1 MSTVTKNLTDIL
13 KHPST
18 TLVLGDTGQGKTVV
32 GAAELEWFN
41 EKGTYVYMLD
51 KQKLYPKW
59 VHNLSS
65 SGDIAMKEDNSVLF
79 IDDAHNYFYAGLEE
93 DQDDLK
99 AIDLINR
106 ARRHGG
112 KRSII
117 YNTQMSNALSRKLIG
132 MTTYLVFKK
141 SSPVQIEFERPEFQ
155 KMFLRANLALKNQPI
170 EIAYVIGTDYEGLVT
185 VDMPSW
191 FSDELSEG
199 QEHFQKGKPSEHKG
213 LLGSA
218 ISSVSMIGKVF
229 G

>member
-1 MSTVTKNLTDIL
+1 MGNRRIKNLTEIL

-18 TLVLGDTGQGKTVV
+18 SLILGDTGEGKTVV

-41 EKGTYVYMLD
+41 EQGTYVYMMD
-51 KQKLYPKW
+51 KVKGYPKW

-65 SGDIAMKEDNSVLF
+65 NKVEMKEPNSVLF

-93 DQDDLK
+93 DTDALK
-99 AIDLINR
+99 ALDLINR

-112 KRSII
+112 KRSVV

-132 MTTYLVFKK
+132 MTTYLIFKK

-155 KMFLRANLALKNQPI
+155 KMFETTNEALKDQPI
-170 EIAYVIGTDYEGLVT
+170 EVGYVISTHYTGLVK
-185 VDMPSW
+185 VDMPKW
-191 FSDELSEG
+191 YTEEISEAG
-199 QEHFQKGKPSEHKG
+199 EHFQGESKHEGNSIFKGITDSISM
-213 LLGSA
+213 LGKA
-218 ISSVSMIGKVF
+218 F

>member
-1 MSTVTKNLTDIL
+1 MSTVTKNLIDIL

-18 TLVLGDTGQGKTVV
+18 SLILGDTGEGKTVC

-41 EKGTYVYMLD
+41 EQGVYCYMMD
-51 KQKLYPKW
+51 KQKGYPKY

-65 SGDIAMKEDNSVLF
+65 NNINMKEENSVLF

-132 MTTYLVFKK
+132 MTTFLIFKK

-155 KMFLRANLALKNQPI
+155 KMFQRANLALKDQPI
-170 EIAYVIGTDYEGLVT
+170 EIGYVISSTYEGLINI
-185 VDMPSW
+185 DMPKW
-191 FSDELSEG
+191 YTDELSETK
-199 QEHFQKGKPSEHKG
+199 EHYQKGESKKKG
-213 LLGSA
+213 LFTALTTG
-218 ISSVSMIGKVF
+218 ISSIGEYF